1 MKEDNKKIE
10 EFIDKIMSEDVLEQP
25 SLDFTTNVMSQV
37 EAISKSDTTVY
48 KPLISKP
55 VWFIILGSFM
65 ALIGYV
71 MLGNAETTASWT
83 DRLELSEITFN
94 LFENISFEFSSTFM
108 YAVVFLAVMVSI
120 QVPILKFYFQKR
132 ITF

>member
-37 EAISKSDTTVY
+37 EAISNSDATVY

-71 MLGNAETTASWT
+71 ILGNAETTASWT
-83 DRLELSEITFN
+83 DRLELSEIPIN